1 MADTDY
7 SSKLKEAMARINV
20 ILKEGEIA
28 GYIVL
33 HEPGFSEYLLAI
45 EPSWSV
51 LSVIG
56 EEGIR
61 LRSKLEDY
69 GGDKDRQRREI
80 EATTNLLRH
89 LADLL
94 PMHAQ
99 VFEALHAKVAEI
111 MHVEHTPGTHTPH
124 RPH

>member
-1 MADTDY
+1 MNF
-7 SSKLKEAMARINV
+7 SPKLKEAMASITA
-20 ILKEGEIA
+20 ILTEQDIA
-28 GYIVL
+28 GYVVL
-33 HEPGFSEYLLAI
+33 HEPGFSEYRLQI
-45 EPSWSV
+45 DPSWSV
-51 LSVIG
+51 LRMIG

-69 GGDKDRQRREI
+69 DGDLERQHKEI

-94 PMHAQ
+94 PMHAK
-99 VFEALHAKVAEI
+99 VFEALHSKVCEL
-111 MHVEHTPGTHTPH
+111 MEVEHTGGRHTPH

>member
-1 MADTDY
+1 
-7 SSKLKEAMARINV
+7 MARISS
-20 ILKEGEIA
+20 ILLNEDVA

-33 HEPGFSEYLLAI
+33 HEPGFSEYRLAI
-45 EPSWSV
+45 DPSWSV
-51 LSVIG
+51 LSMIG
-56 EEGIR
+56 EEGMR

-69 GGDKDRQRREI
+69 GGDRERQRKEI

-94 PMHAQ
+94 PMHAK
-99 VFEALHAKVAEI
+99 VFEALHANVCETMI
-111 MHVEHTPGTHTPH
+111 VEHTEATHRPH

>member
-1 MADTDY
+1 MNF
-7 SSKLKEAMARINV
+7 SPRLKEIMARINA
-20 ILKEGEIA
+20 ILKEEDVA
-28 GYIVL
+28 GYVVL
-33 HEPGFSEYLLAI
+33 HEPGFSEYCLAI
-45 EPSWSV
+45 DPSWSV
-51 LSVIG
+51 LRMIG

-69 GGDKDRQRREI
+69 GGDHERQHKEM

-94 PMHAQ
+94 LMHAE
-99 VFEALHAKVAEI
+99 VFEALHGNVAEV
-111 MHVEHTPGTHTPH
+111 MEVEHTGGVHTPN

>member
-1 MADTDY
+1 MSATDF
-7 SSKLKEAMARINV
+7 SPRLKEIMARISS
-20 ILKEGEIA
+20 ILLNEDVA

-33 HEPGFSEYLLAI
+33 HEPGFSEYRLAI
-45 EPSWSV
+45 DPSWSV
-51 LSVIG
+51 LSMIG

-69 GGDKDRQRREI
+69 GGDRERQRREI

-99 VFEALHAKVAEI
+99 VFEALHEKVCETMI
-111 MHVEHTPGTHTPH
+111 VEHTEATHTPH